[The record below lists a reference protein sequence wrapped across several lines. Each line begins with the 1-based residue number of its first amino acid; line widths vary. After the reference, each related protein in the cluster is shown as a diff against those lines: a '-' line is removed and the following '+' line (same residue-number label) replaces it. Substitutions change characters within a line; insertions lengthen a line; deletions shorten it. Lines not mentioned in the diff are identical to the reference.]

1 MWKVCWIHLPN
12 LLAFLVNVLVE
23 GAVVTQVDA
32 QTRDMRGRLYLVN
45 GGVKGDVL
53 YDVFLFSTLKQL
65 KLLIFE
71 RHVVSGPGLVVADR
85 HPQLWIQSC

>member
-1 MWKVCWIHLPN
+1 MWKVRWIHPHN
-12 LLAFLVNVLVE
+12 LFAFLVNVLVE

-32 QTRDMRGRLYLVN
+32 QTLDMRGRLYLVD

-53 YDVFLFSTLKQL
+53 YDVFLFPTPKQL

-71 RHVVSGPGLVVADR
+71 RHLVSDPGLVVAD
-85 HPQLWIQSC
+85 